1 MKLILVDQST
11 GSLKSVRLN
20 AATWSIGL
28 GAVCLVLVLI
38 FLGLKQFALKDSRV
52 ALEML
57 NRWQTQLQQQ
67 KAVLNNLDRGIAQNL
82 DASASRMANLQAR
95 LARLDALGQ
104 RLTEVAGLQ
113 EGEFDFS
120 EPPGLGGPSVDSSEF
135 SDGLI
140 MPAHKRSE
148 RSFNEQVAQLS
159 QEIESRE
166 YQLAIL
172 EQVFFHKKQLQAA
185 SLYGKPVQKGW
196 VSSAY
201 GMRTDPITGKR
212 AWHNGI
218 DIAATLGSPVM
229 AIAAGVV
236 TFAGEKSGY
245 GKMIEINHGNDVTTR
260 YGHHDTLKA
269 TTGDIVRKGQIIG
282 EMGSSGRSTGPHVHY
297 EIFKKGRSVDPS
309 VFIHRAPRS

>member
-20 AATWSIGL
+20 AVSWSIGL
-28 GAVCLVLVLI
+28 AAVCLVLVVI

-67 KAVLNNLDRGIAQNL
+67 KIELNNLDREIAQNL

-104 RLTEVAGLQ
+104 RLTEVADLQ
-113 EGEFDFS
+113 ESEFEFS
-120 EPPGLGGPSVDSSEF
+120 EPPGLGGPSVDPSYFSE
-135 SDGLI
+135 GLVLS
-140 MPAHKRSE
+140 PDSKTE
-148 RSFNEQVAQLS
+148 RSFRKQVLQLS

-166 YQLAIL
+166 HQLAIL

-185 SLYGKPVQKGW
+185 SLYGRPVHKGW

-218 DIAATLGSPVM
+218 DIASTLGSPVM

-245 GKMIEINHGNDVTTR
+245 GKMIEINHGDGVTTR

-269 TTGDIVRKGQIIG
+269 ATGDIVRKGQIIG

-309 VFIHRAPRS
+309 VFVHRAPRS

>member
-1 MKLILVDQST
+1 
-11 GSLKSVRLN
+11 
-20 AATWSIGL
+20 
-28 GAVCLVLVLI
+28 
-38 FLGLKQFALKDSRV
+38 
-52 ALEML
+52 
-57 NRWQTQLQQQ
+57 
-67 KAVLNNLDRGIAQNL
+67 
-82 DASASRMANLQAR
+82 
-95 LARLDALGQ
+95 
-104 RLTEVAGLQ
+104 
-113 EGEFDFS
+113 
-120 EPPGLGGPSVDSSEF
+120 
-135 SDGLI
+135 

>member
-1 MKLILVDQST
+1 MGGI
-11 GSLKSVRLN
+11 
-20 AATWSIGL
+20 
-28 GAVCLVLVLI
+28 CLVLVVV
-38 FLGLKQFALKDSRV
+38 FLGFKQFALKDSRV
-52 ALEML
+52 ALDML

-67 KAVLNNLDRGIAQNL
+67 KAELDNLDRGIEQNL

-95 LARLDALGQ
+95 LSRLDALGQ
-104 RLTEVAGLQ
+104 RLTEVADLQ

-120 EPPGLGGPSVDSSEF
+120 EPPGLGGPVVDSRDF
-135 SDGLI
+135 SDGL
-140 MPAHKRSE
+140 MVPARNRTE
-148 RSFNEQVAQLS
+148 RSFKEQVAQLS

-196 VSSAY
+196 ISSAY

-245 GKMIEINHGNDVTTR
+245 GKMIEINHGDGVTTR
-260 YGHHDTLKA
+260 YGHHDALRA
-269 TTGDIVRKGQIIG
+269 ASGDIVRKGQIIG